1 MDATDHLIEALNRKK
16 LINRKK
22 LQEARDAQ
30 KKLGLPLEKLL
41 VDAGAVSKEVL
52 LQVKSELYN
61 VNSVDLMQVEVDRE
75 AAQLIPISM
84 SQRYNLLCFGGG
96 QGKILIA
103 MDDPSDVFAKEY
115 VKMRTGLDVLPM
127 VCFVGDLIPL
137 WKDVYAVKP
146 MKPKAE
152 KKEGEP
158 KPPPRMAELGSGIRK
173 PDAVP
178 KLKLRE
184 EIVYQRPKRVVNLPG
199 FAVPETV
206 VKTAEAPSPS
216 SIITAAS
223 ADKEDM
229 EILFTLSK
237 SAAFLNAAL
246 SEDELITKILET
258 ALKICKATGS
268 SLLMKDKEE
277 NLLFFKVV
285 IGEKGK
291 ELEKK
296 RIPLDENS
304 IAGWV
309 FLHGEPSVVNDV
321 SKEPRH
327 YKAVDQSIGFHTLSI
342 LAAPIFWGR
351 QVLGVIEVVNKT
363 DGNFT
368 EKDKEYLT
376 ILSSQAAVAI
386 YNSNMMEQLHNF
398 YIEIVEILID
408 FLEALD
414 SDSKTHVLDVSR
426 LSVAMGRKLKLQKKE
441 MENLCYAAF
450 LHDIGKIKCPRDEY
464 TQHPELGAEMLQHIS
479 IFKDLVPYV
488 KYHHENYDGSGY
500 PEGVKGESI
509 PLGAR
514 ILAIAEAYE
523 EGRVGVSEEE
533 QAYHLDEFL
542 KDFGTKFDPALKEAF
557 LSIFEVENA

>member
-1 MDATDHLIEALNRKK
+1 MDATEHLIDVLNRKK

-41 VDAGAVSKEVL
+41 IDVGAVTKEVL
-52 LQVKSELYN
+52 LQVKSELYD
-61 VNSVDLMQVEVDRE
+61 VKAVDLMRVEVDRE

-127 VCFVGDLIPL
+127 VCFVGDLITL

-146 MKPKAE
+146 MQPRAE
-152 KKEGEP
+152 KKEEAS
-158 KPPPRMAELGSGIRK
+158 KPPPRMAELGTGIRR
-173 PDAVP
+173 PEEAP
-178 KLKLRE
+178 RLKLRE
-184 EIVYQRPKRVVNLPG
+184 EIVYQKPKRVLNLPG
-199 FAVPETV
+199 FGPSEPAVKAVEAPAPSAIV
-206 VKTAEAPSPS
+206 AAAEANK
-216 SIITAAS
+216 
-223 ADKEDM
+223 DDM

-258 ALKICKATGS
+258 AVKICKVKGS

-285 IGEKGK
+285 VGEKGK

-309 FLHGEPSVVNDV
+309 FLHGEPSMVNDT

-327 YKAVDQSIGFHTLSI
+327 YKGVDQAIGFHTQSV

-351 QVLGVIEVVNKT
+351 QVLGVIEVVNKIN
-363 DGNFT
+363 DNFG

-398 YIEIVEILID
+398 YVEIVEILID

-426 LSVAMGRKLKLQKKE
+426 LSVAMGRKLKLPKKE

-450 LHDIGKIKCPRDEY
+450 LHDIGKIKCSRDDY
-464 TQHPELGAEMLQHIS
+464 SQHTELGAEMLQHIS
-479 IFKDLVPYV
+479 IFNDLVPLV

-500 PEGVKGESI
+500 PEGLKGGDI

-514 ILAIAEAYE
+514 ILAVAEAYE
-523 EGRVGVSEEE
+523 ESRVGISEEE

-542 KDFGTKFDPALKEAF
+542 KAFGTKFDPALKEAF
-557 LSIFEVENA
+557 LSIFEVGNA